1 VHACI
6 IRFLL
11 KEFLKGSGESYDLG
25 RKLIYD
31 ICGGYEGLIPIL
43 ERHVRMGKE
52 WQSHHDYMA
61 MLSLSR
67 AILLMGI
74 WTRNRVRDPN
84 LLEEGI
90 EFLILTTPIRL
101 YNKNF
106 LVKET
111 FNESLKF
118 TELLKNLRF
127 LFKQIYPNKLAE
139 IINKTDIVFVTSN
152 RFTRRIPHITKDKF

>member
-1 VHACI
+1 
-6 IRFLL
+6 
-11 KEFLKGSGESYDLG
+11 
-25 RKLIYD
+25 
-31 ICGGYEGLIPIL
+31 
-43 ERHVRMGKE
+43 
-52 WQSHHDYMA
+52 MA